1 MLFQVSTIRSCNF
14 CWCFH
19 VRNLLLCTN
28 CGTKTCHITK
38 RYTVIQVLANKIA
51 IITFSLV
58 PVKYEINFTF
68 AMRILHG
75 PHNRYGI
82 SYDKYTPHNLYKTH
96 VSLACVHLVQI
107 NISCTVHSYMIAL

>member
-1 MLFQVSTIRSCNF
+1 MEFPICNSAQFFIAVSMLFQVSIIR
-14 CWCFH
+14 CFH
-19 VRNLLLCTN
+19 VHDLLLCTN

-38 RYTVIQVLANKIA
+38 RYTMIQPLANKIA

-75 PHNRYGI
+75 PQNRYGI
-82 SYDKYTPHNLYKTH
+82 IYDKYTPHNLYKTH
-96 VSLACVHLVQI
+96 VSLAYVHLV
-107 NISCTVHSYMIAL
+107 